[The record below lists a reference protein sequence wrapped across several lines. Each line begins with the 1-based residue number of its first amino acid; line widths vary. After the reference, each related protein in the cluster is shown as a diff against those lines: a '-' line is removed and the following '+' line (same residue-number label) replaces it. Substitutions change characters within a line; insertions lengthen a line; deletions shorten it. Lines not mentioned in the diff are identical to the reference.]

1 VVGIVVGK
9 LNATKVASAIG
20 DVPQNVN
27 FAIKASVVAIF
38 LDSNNIHYASGVSA
52 ADRSP
57 ADIAENARRF
67 TVPVECS
74 GSAQ

>member
-1 VVGIVVGK
+1 
-9 LNATKVASAIG
+9 LDATKVASVIG

-27 FAIKASVVAIF
+27 FAIKASVVATF
-38 LDSNNIHYASGVSA
+38 LDSNSILYASRVSA
-52 ADRSP
+52 AGRSP

-74 GSAQ
+74 SSAQ